1 MRFTHER
8 RTSGRDA
15 REKLFTRLDILD
27 HDKLIR
33 LNFNREKYQS
43 PMRVNNE
50 SIGFFQADRAGLS
63 ADLDGNAC
71 THALA
76 AAAQLGAEIFGKLV
90 GH

>member
-1 MRFTHER
+1 
-8 RTSGRDA
+8 
-15 REKLFTRLDILD
+15 
-27 HDKLIR
+27 
-33 LNFNREKYQS
+33 
-43 PMRVNNE
+43 MRVNNE